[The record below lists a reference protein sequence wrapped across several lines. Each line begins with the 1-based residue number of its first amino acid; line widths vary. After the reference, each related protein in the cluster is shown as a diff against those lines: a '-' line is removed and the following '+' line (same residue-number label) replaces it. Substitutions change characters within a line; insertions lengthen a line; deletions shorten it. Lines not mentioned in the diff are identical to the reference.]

1 MVTKQP
7 PRFTPI
13 AFLQTLA
20 IAKAAD
26 EATFSHTQ
34 NPPKTIIQAPKA
46 LKANSALAF
55 RGLLRSCLPRKLTLA
70 TPFYKPRSYLVTTSY
85 NHEFAPA
92 RPLAGGGLMA
102 GAIRPTKQ
110 PPRFTPIA
118 FPQTLAIAK
127 AASEATP
134 SYNHNP
140 KSKIY
145 NQKSLSRSPLTPQE
159 QHLNRAGCV
168 GQCEQRAGV
177 GVNGQT
183 AANPAKQACPKADCL
198 YSTALERI

>member
-110 PPRFTPIA
+110 PHRLTPIA
-118 FPQTLAIAK
+118 FT
-127 AASEATP
+127 SNFGNRH
-134 SYNHNP
+134 SCFRSNP
-140 KSKIY
+140 
-145 NQKSLSRSPLTPQE
+145 T
-159 QHLNRAGCV
+159 V
-168 GQCEQRAGV
+168 
-177 GVNGQT
+177 
-183 AANPAKQACPKADCL
+183 
-198 YSTALERI
+198 